1 MKRLSILFLMFLF
14 SSCATIKTASYKLDK
29 SESFSDKKTI
39 RIVQISDFHSN
50 DFGKNESRLIE
61 KVRAASPDI
70 IFLTG
75 DIFDFDMK
83 GIKPVQNV
91 KYLLEGLRQIAPFY
105 YITGNHEY
113 NRYHN
118 AEWSFLIEEYGGK
131 TLKNESIAV
140 EINNGIILVTGISDP
155 FEDLIMEKRQKDKDD
170 KEKYLQRLD
179 EVSRKASQIKK
190 EIQENPDF
198 LLSVLLAHRPE
209 YIMDYLS
216 YDYDL
221 ILAGHAHGGQ
231 WKLPFAKNGLYAPMQ
246 GFFPKYSGGLYDFKK
261 QGSVLI
267 VSRGL
272 SHQIPNIPR
281 FFNPPELVVI
291 EIR

>member
-1 MKRLSILFLMFLF
+1 MFLF
-14 SSCATIKTASYKLDK
+14 SSCATIKTTSYNLEQF
-29 SESFSDKKTI
+29 SENKTV

-61 KVRAASPDI
+61 KVKAASPDI

-113 NRYHN
+113 YRYHN
-118 AEWSFLIEEYGGK
+118 AEWSHLIEEYGGK
-131 TLKNESIAV
+131 ILKNESTAV
-140 EINNGIILVTGISDP
+140 ELNDGMILVTGISDP
-155 FEDLIMEKRQKDKDD
+155 FEDLSMEERQKDKDI
-170 KEKYLQRLD
+170 KERYLNRLKS
-179 EVSRKASQIKK
+179 VSEKAEKMNEQLK
-190 EIQENPDF
+190 QNQNF
-198 LLSVLLAHRPE
+198 LFSVLLAHRPE

-221 ILAGHAHGGQ
+221 ILSGHAHGGQ

-246 GFFPKYSGGLYDFKK
+246 GLFPKYSGGLYDFKK
-261 QGSVLI
+261 QGSVFI

>member
-14 SSCATIKTASYKLDK
+14 SSCATIRTASYNLEQF
-29 SESFSDKKTI
+29 SENKTV

-61 KVRAASPDI
+61 KVKAVSPDI

-113 NRYHN
+113 YRYHN
-118 AEWSFLIEEYGGK
+118 AEWSHLIEEYGGK
-131 TLKNESIAV
+131 ILKNESTAV
-140 EINNGIILVTGISDP
+140 ELNDGMILVTGISDP
-155 FEDLIMEKRQKDKDD
+155 FEDLSMEERQKDKDI
-170 KEKYLQRLD
+170 KERYLNRLKS
-179 EVSRKASQIKK
+179 VSEKAEKMNEQLK
-190 EIQENPDF
+190 QNQNF
-198 LLSVLLAHRPE
+198 LFSVLLAHRPE

-221 ILAGHAHGGQ
+221 ILSGHAHGGQ

-246 GFFPKYSGGLYDFKK
+246 GLFPKYSGGLYDFKK

-291 EIR
+291 KIR

>member
-1 MKRLSILFLMFLF
+1 
-14 SSCATIKTASYKLDK
+14 
-29 SESFSDKKTI
+29 
-39 RIVQISDFHSN
+39 
-50 DFGKNESRLIE
+50 
-61 KVRAASPDI
+61 
-70 IFLTG
+70 
-75 DIFDFDMK
+75 
-83 GIKPVQNV
+83 
-91 KYLLEGLRQIAPFY
+91 
-105 YITGNHEY
+105 
-113 NRYHN
+113 
-118 AEWSFLIEEYGGK
+118 
-131 TLKNESIAV
+131 
-140 EINNGIILVTGISDP
+140 
-155 FEDLIMEKRQKDKDD
+155 MEKRQKDKDD

-221 ILAGHAHGGQ
+221 ILSGHAHGGQ

>member
-14 SSCATIKTASYKLDK
+14 SSCATIRTASYKLEQF
-29 SESFSDKKTI
+29 SENKTV

-50 DFGKNESRLIE
+50 DFGKNEINLIK
-61 KVRAASPDI
+61 KVKAASPDL

-75 DIFDFDMK
+75 DIFEYNISKERTVKNVRFLLD
-83 GIKPVQNV
+83 GIKDV
-91 KYLLEGLRQIAPFY
+91 APIFY
-105 YITGNHEY
+105 VTGNHEY
-113 NRYHN
+113 FYNHN
-118 AEWSFLIEEYGGK
+118 DDFAYIIEEYGGTVLKDK
-131 TLKNESIAV
+131 TVIYELNQGTI
-140 EINNGIILVTGISDP
+140 EITGIFDP
-155 FEDLIMEKRQKDKDD
+155 FADMTLQERLMEKDN

-179 EVSRKASQIKK
+179 AVSRNAGQIKK
-190 EIQENPDF
+190 ENQENPDF
-198 LLSVLLAHRPE
+198 LFSVLLAHRPE

-221 ILAGHAHGGQ
+221 ILSGHAHGGQ

-246 GFFPKYSGGLYDFKK
+246 GLFPKYSGGLYDFKK
-261 QGSVLI
+261 QGSVFI